1 MKVSAC
7 VFATALAG
15 FACVARGESDAL
27 RAYISAQLPA
37 SQLGNFA
44 VCFGTSCPSSAY
56 TFSGGICYLGSFT
69 QNGCTSD
76 GGLTMPT
83 GSGTVTAGGQ
93 IFTCSSI
100 PSCTSGPCPT
110 QETVYAAQSYCT
122 SVSGFFTG
130 TTNSIGC
137 GAYQCGDEC
146 ISGFQCKGGCTR
158 GLIVA
163 SSETAKFCLG
173 NGPGNVNVPT
183 IFLAVLGTLAA
194 AML

>member
-27 RAYISAQLPA
+27 RAYISAQLSASSPA
-37 SQLGNFA
+37 NFA
-44 VCFGTSCPSSAY
+44 VCFGASCPSSAY
-56 TFSGGICYLGSFT
+56 TRTNGICFLGSFT
-69 QNGCTSD
+69 INGYCYSNSGYGT
-76 GGLTMPT
+76 TIPQ
-83 GSGTVTAGGQ
+83 GSGTVTCGGQ

-110 QETVYAAQSYCT
+110 QAYMSAAESYCS
-122 SVSGFFTG
+122 SVSGNFKGKTDS
-130 TTNSIGC
+130 NGC
-137 GAYQCGDEC
+137 GTYQCGDEC
-146 ISGFQCKGGCTR
+146 IPYNQCKGGCTR
-158 GLIVA
+158 GLIVPPH
-163 SSETAKFCLG
+163 ETCPAF
-173 NGPGNVNVPT
+173 GPGNVNVPT